1 MNDKMRQLTFFLI
14 GFFLL
19 FAHTAYTEDRV
30 TEGIFAVKLATR
42 LKMAENPSEEKAV
55 ALLTAAT
62 LQPEEGWRVDEKVTE
77 KRLIRIQA
85 SIYTLLN
92 KLLRNQK
99 VPVPPTLSLQVLEP
113 PYAPQTIM
121 FSDDYIKKGE
131 ATEGQFA
138 QNLVEKL
145 GLGKKLSIIDSIAL
159 LSSVGIKP
167 DTEWKPEERASDLF
181 GARIQASILNV
192 IKSVLQELQIPVPP
206 TFTVNIKLEN

>member
-1 MNDKMRQLTFFLI
+1 MRQLTFFLI
-14 GFFLL
+14 GFLL
-19 FAHTAYTEDRV
+19 LIAHTAYTEDRV
-30 TEGIFAVKLATR
+30 TEGIVAVKLATR

-55 ALLTAAT
+55 ALLTAASI
-62 LQPEEGWRVDEKVTE
+62 QPEEGWRVDEKVTE

-85 SIYTLLN
+85 SIYTLLY

-99 VPVPPTLSLQVLEP
+99 VHVPPTLSLQVLEP
-113 PYAPQTIM
+113 PYFPQTII

-167 DTEWKPEERASDLF
+167 DDIEWNPEVKTSDLF
-181 GARIQASILNV
+181 AVRIQVSILNI

-206 TFTVNIKLEN
+206 TFTINIKLEN